1 MHLTTILLLL
11 VAPSLSNTISLPS
24 SDPRIVSYIPGTV
37 SNESSIAQFI
47 SSQYG
52 LDGPKVSPLNLTA
65 TNWWYFDCVGSVLKG
80 SFIITFLME
89 ASLIGDGVRNLLI
102 NLVATFPNGTSFTTG
117 ALATSA
123 VLVGRVSETGAN
135 WTWTGDMG
143 RYEVM
148 IDSKTGI

>member
-11 VAPSLSNTISLPS
+11 VALSLSNTISLPS

-65 TNWWYFDCVGSVLKG
+65 TNWWYFDCVGSVVKG

-89 ASLIGDGVRNLLI
+89 ASLIDDGVRNLLI

-123 VLVGRVSETGAN
+123 VLVTEDQGSSGELVKLGQIGPGRAI
-135 WTWTGDMG
+135 WGDM
-143 RYEVM
+143 R
-148 IDSKTGI
+148 S